1 MRIVAVTRVLDEADV
16 IEAFA
21 RHTAAYVD
29 HHIFLDGG
37 SADGTLA
44 ILTALHRDGL
54 PLTVL
59 QTRCVSFNEA
69 THFTQLFRRAVLDH
83 GADWVACLDA
93 DEFVDDRFVDDR
105 GSPVAWRALLAA
117 LSDADPAV
125 VNLRLPMTEYV
136 TTSHDDPAQPLVP
149 LRIGWRRAPGS
160 IGKAVARGGRDRA
173 GAAILAGGHAVL
185 PDGPDGPPGVAVQQ
199 PGLSLAHYAER
210 SPYQVIAKF
219 VRGWTRVLAA
229 PPAVAASG
237 ASYHYKHPFELLR
250 HRPAEVLRNPAWAAF
265 HHDHP
270 DLVHDPIRYRGGP
283 LRHTGPTDDAMRA
296 VQGLMGVLHDLAL
309 RHGRLLDTFPD
320 VRQQVAAWD
329 AELTRLL

>member
-16 IEAFA
+16 IEAFT
-21 RHTAAYVD
+21 RHTATYVD
-29 HHIFLDGG
+29 HHVFLDNG

-44 ILTALHRDGL
+44 ILAALHRDGL

-69 THFTQLFRRAVLDH
+69 THFTQLFRHAVLDH
-83 GADWVACLDA
+83 AADWVACLDA
-93 DEFVDDRFVDDR
+93 DEFVDDRR
-105 GSPVAWRALLAA
+105 SPVPWRNLLAA
-117 LSDADPAV
+117 LSEADPAI

-136 TTSHDDPAQPLVP
+136 TTSHDDPAQPVVP
-149 LRIGWRRAPGS
+149 IRIGRRRAPGD
-160 IGKAVARGGRDRA
+160 IGKAIARGGRDRA

-185 PDGPDGPPGVAVQQ
+185 PGGPDSPPGLGVLQ

-210 SPYQVIAKF
+210 SPYQVVTKF

-250 HRPAEVLRNPAWAAF
+250 HRPADLLRSPGWTAF
-265 HHDHP
+265 DHDQP
-270 DLVHDPIRYRGGP
+270 DLVHDPIQYRGGP
-283 LRHTGPTDDAMRA
+283 LRHTTPTDDPMRT
-296 VQGLMGVLHDLAL
+296 VQCLMGVLEDLAR
-309 RHGRLLDTFPD
+309 RHGRLLDTFPE